1 MKEINNYL
9 MEITKKIFTVKTVIV
24 FLICLVLLFLFS
36 SWMKNHSTDNISK
49 NRQQEIL
56 KFKNNISEEILLNCN
71 IETWKCEFN
80 IQNSEIKEM
89 AEYLKSSQAVYST
102 GHNIPYASINFTEN
116 KTDNYFK
123 INVGFYNLLNMKGC
137 AVFRL
142 SLYNNDKEVAA
153 DYFSSRELIDW
164 CINQFPDIFER
175 IQRENEKY
183 FYRKTD

>member
-1 MKEINNYL
+1 
-9 MEITKKIFTVKTVIV
+9 
-24 FLICLVLLFLFS
+24 
-36 SWMKNHSTDNISK
+36 MKNHSTDNISK

-89 AEYLKSSQAVYST
+89 AEYLKSSQAVCST

-142 SLYNNDKEVAA
+142 SLYNNDKSCSTNSSFHHPFNRLRRNLIFYAEVPVA
-153 DYFSSRELIDW
+153 S
-164 CINQFPDIFER
+164 
-175 IQRENEKY
+175 
-183 FYRKTD
+183 YRLLTSFFRFTTKT